1 MWAYAYE
8 KSFSQIWREL
18 TKKGWTLLRY
28 CRIQG
33 WLVFAPAPF
42 VRTVDDAAPIAQDAA
57 PPADTPVAAL
67 DAVPQGEA
75 LRTPPESASTP
86 PLLVRAEPTSTT
98 SIPLVQETDSSVPAN
113 TVQSVPENTV
123 DMQDYPESATV
134 QATNLPRAAGRG
146 ISLDDFDSDNF
157 LDALRRDR
165 LFERTDPED
174 LNIGDDDWLLALDSD
189 AEGDEDS
196 IRQDEN
202 DEEGDPVA
210 DFDEGDESDDNEGGE
225 FDSVPVEFDLTG
237 DDLDRLQADEWET
250 YDEHHASQLRHDAL
264 PLYDGPFGPTRAA
277 LAYAENPLAIFYF
290 FLPKELWRKIAT
302 QTNKFRLDSIDGI
315 VSHMRARARQRRERA
330 PSTIV
335 MSVDEYKTKLKRKSP
350 IQPHEIVRFIG
361 LLVARALEPRRENLD
376 RHWITRVEGA
386 LSRGTFGQFLRRD
399 RFHDLA
405 RYLHFNNNE
414 KQADS
419 GDRAFKVRPVTQAL
433 QKTFFRGYRLGARI
447 SFDEGMVPMRH
458 RRNPMRQYMRAKPN
472 KWGTKFYLTCC
483 ADSAYCSRYEIH
495 LLRISVS

>member
-18 TKKGWTLLRY
+18 NKKGWTLLRY
-28 CRIQG
+28 CRSQG
-33 WLVFAPAPF
+33 WLAFAPAPS

-67 DAVPQGEA
+67 DAVPQGET
-75 LRTPPESASTP
+75 LPTPPESASTP

-98 SIPLVQETDSSVPAN
+98 SRMARSDAKKAAKPKPRAAAKAAAAAEGPSAASTPQLPTAPPSKRRRTVPLVQETDSSVPAN

-157 LDALRRDR
+157 LDALRSDR

-174 LNIGDDDWLLALDSD
+174 LNIGDDDWLLALVSD

-196 IRQDEN
+196 ILQDEN
-202 DEEGDPVA
+202 DEEDDPVA

-250 YDEHHASQLRHDAL
+250 YDEHHASQLR
-264 PLYDGPFGPTRAA
+264 LY
-277 LAYAENPLAIFYF
+277 
-290 FLPKELWRKIAT
+290 
-302 QTNKFRLDSIDGI
+302 
-315 VSHMRARARQRRERA
+315 
-330 PSTIV
+330 PS
-335 MSVDEYKTKLKRKSP
+335 MM
-350 IQPHEIVRFIG
+350 
-361 LLVARALEPRRENLD
+361 
-376 RHWITRVEGA
+376 A
-386 LSRGTFGQFLRRD
+386 LSVQPELRLPTPRT
-399 RFHDLA
+399 R
-405 RYLHFNNNE
+405 
-414 KQADS
+414 
-419 GDRAFKVRPVTQAL
+419 
-433 QKTFFRGYRLGARI
+433 
-447 SFDEGMVPMRH
+447 
-458 RRNPMRQYMRAKPN
+458 
-472 KWGTKFYLTCC
+472 
-483 ADSAYCSRYEIH
+483 
-495 LLRISVS
+495 